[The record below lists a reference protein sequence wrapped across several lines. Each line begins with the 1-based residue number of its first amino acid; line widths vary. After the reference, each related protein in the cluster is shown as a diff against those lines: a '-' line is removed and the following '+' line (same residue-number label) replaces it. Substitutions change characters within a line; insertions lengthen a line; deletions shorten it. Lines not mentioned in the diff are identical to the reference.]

1 MNTDPDPHDCVMIER
16 SFAAPISLLWK
27 MWTDPEHF
35 KAWYGPHGASIP
47 VARFDLRV
55 GGERFVG
62 MEMTTP
68 NGPMRMWFTGEH
80 VEITEPRRL
89 AYTEAM
95 SDEHGNVQSPTDMG
109 MPEGHPGN
117 TRVRVELGELDGRTQ
132 VRLTHEG
139 IPGDSPGA
147 MGWNM
152 ALDKL
157 ATYVSQQP

>member
-1 MNTDPDPHDCVMIER
+1 MTTKGDPRDCVMIER
-16 SFAAPISLLWK
+16 NFAAPIGLLWE

-35 KAWYGPHGASIP
+35 KAWYGPQGASIP

-68 NGPMRMWFTGEH
+68 NGAMRMWFTGEH
-80 VEITEPRRL
+80 VEVTEPRRL

-95 SDEHGNVQSPTDMG
+95 SDENGNVRSGASMG
-109 MPEGHPGN
+109 MPEGHPTN
-117 TRVRVELGELDGRTQ
+117 TEVRVELDESDGRTHM
-132 VRLTHEG
+132 RLTHEG
-139 IPGDSPGA
+139 IPRDSPGA

-152 ALDKL
+152 AFDKL
-157 ATYVSQQP
+157 AEYVKQQS